1 MIVDTFLR
9 LGQPLTTSKISSHKF
24 LLYFFFPSSL
34 SVKLQ
39 IPGLLDHKDCKTSL
53 SLNSKWSWIRSAT
66 ATVDFIGFF
75 SCDTIPRFLFLHQK
89 KKLELNQLSND
100 KKILEDPHW
109 KANFL
114 MIQFSK
120 VLTGHLLPLPISC
133 AVMLLRILHMY
144 GCKYFKLMYRKAKT
158 PWIH

>member
-1 MIVDTFLR
+1 MELDPISNSNRRFHRPFQL
-9 LGQPLTTSKISSHKF
+9 LHHPKIP
-24 LLYFFFPSSL
+24 FPR
-34 SVKLQ
+34 
-39 IPGLLDHKDCKTSL
+39 P
-53 SLNSKWSWIRSAT
+53 
-66 ATVDFIGFF
+66 
-75 SCDTIPRFLFLHQK
+75 K